1 MLRALIACTG
11 CVSLGVF
18 AGMRLIR
25 RTNELDAWLQAFEL
39 MRLQCACQRNTPAEI
54 LRSGARY
61 VSALADAAQPDGQA
75 AVLAAVRQAPEDI
88 KELLQEGVRAVLD
101 GGQREQEMRLAFV
114 TARLEEVRVRTQ
126 AKCDRDARLY
136 VMLGIWSGLC
146 ALLIF

>member
-1 MLRALIACTG
+1 M
-11 CVSLGVF
+11 
-18 AGMRLIR
+18 
-25 RTNELDAWLQAFEL
+25 
-39 MRLQCACQRNTPAEI
+39 RNTPAEI

-75 AVLAAVRQAPEDI
+75 AVLAVVQRAPEDI

-101 GGQREQEMRLAFV
+101 GGQQEQEMRLAFV
-114 TARLEEVRVRTQ
+114 TARLEEMRVRTQ